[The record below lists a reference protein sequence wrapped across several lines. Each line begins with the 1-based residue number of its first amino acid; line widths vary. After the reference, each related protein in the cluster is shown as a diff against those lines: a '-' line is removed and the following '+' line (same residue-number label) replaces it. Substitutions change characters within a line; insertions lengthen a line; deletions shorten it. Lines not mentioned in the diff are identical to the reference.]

1 VQNSAA
7 FKDADVGGGIY
18 ISLSAAAERGLPKE
32 QLHYGSESFLSF
44 LECLVNARLDAHCK
58 ASFSNPIKIKEGK
71 MKNLLLVVSLVL
83 LLCFAFGCQNKAE
96 KADLEKFR
104 AQAKLEEQNKAI
116 AAREWE
122 AWSKGDFEAF
132 KEVVAPGYAWYEPS
146 GSTKPR
152 SLEEAIETGRMVHR
166 NLPDVTFSIEEMFAA
181 GNRVIVRYIM
191 RGTQPVE
198 LQALPATGKKIE
210 VSGIMIHRIENGR
223 VVEDREE
230 FDMFGLNRQLGMEL
244 KPKEVKK

>member
-1 VQNSAA
+1 MRFMIMLNKHFIKSVVCSMISAQKIILYTQTNPMA
-7 FKDADVGGGIY
+7 LI
-18 ISLSAAAERGLPKE
+18 IS
-32 QLHYGSESFLSF
+32 
-44 LECLVNARLDAHCK
+44 
-58 ASFSNPIKIKEGK
+58 
-71 MKNLLLVVSLVL
+71 VL
-83 LLCFAFGCQNKAE
+83 F
-96 KADLEKFR
+96 
-104 AQAKLEEQNKAI
+104 
-116 AAREWE
+116 
-122 AWSKGDFEAF
+122 
-132 KEVVAPGYAWYEPS
+132 V
-146 GSTKPR
+146 
-152 SLEEAIETGRMVHR
+152 VHR